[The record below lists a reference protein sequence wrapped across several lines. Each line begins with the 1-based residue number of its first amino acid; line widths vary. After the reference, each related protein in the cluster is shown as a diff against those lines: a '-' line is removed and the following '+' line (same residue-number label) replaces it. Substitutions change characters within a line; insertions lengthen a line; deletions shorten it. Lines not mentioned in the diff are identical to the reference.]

1 MNKENYILTLPPA
14 EQKALAVCGIYKEE
28 QLLNVSIETLIAE
41 MEQAAEYFPEEIRV
55 LTRDRLFEIYRSA
68 RAQQPDEE
76 PETTLQESDESPHF
90 TRALPPLVHR
100 HGGKHHKQG
109 RPKCD
114 VIDITK
120 AAAAEDEPS
129 TVRKSNA
136 ICNTRPGRTL
146 FSAFIYI
153 VLSISSILLLIAAFR
168 FFMELEEPIT
178 LFMVGLIF
186 APSLL
191 LYICY
196 TRKTRCPVCN
206 MGIFSLHNYPRN
218 KHAHH
223 LPLLGYTLATSLH
236 IIFFFW
242 FRCPACGTAQ
252 KIFKRRHRK

>member
-1 MNKENYILTLPPA
+1 MNKENYILTLPPT
-14 EQKALAVCGIYKEE
+14 EQKALAVCGIYKAE
-28 QLLNVSIETLIAE
+28 QLLNVSVETLIAE
-41 MEQAAEYFPEEIRV
+41 MEQAAEYFPEEISV
-55 LTRDRLFEIYRSA
+55 LTHERLVEIYNSA
-68 RAQQPDEE
+68 HEQQTEEEQAPPQQKDEA
-76 PETTLQESDESPHF
+76 PPLF
-90 TRALPPLVHR
+90 TRSLPPLVHR
-100 HGGKHHKQG
+100 HGRKHQEHV

-120 AAAAEDEPS
+120 AAAAEAVPS
-129 TVRKSNA
+129 TIKKSNA

-146 FSAFIYI
+146 FSAFIQLT
-153 VLSISSILLLIAAFR
+153 LSASSILLLIAAFR
-168 FFMELEEPIT
+168 FFLELEEPIT
-178 LFMVGLIF
+178 LFMIGLIF

-218 KHAHH
+218 KHAHY

-236 IIFFFW
+236 ILFFFW

-252 KIFKRRHRK
+252 KIFKRRHR